1 MGRGSEGVPK
11 RDWIAS
17 KEEIPLRAEVA
28 TIDAMAA

>member
-17 KEEIPLRAEVA
+17 KEEIPWRAEVA
-28 TIDAMAA
+28 TIEAMAA